1 MKAYL
6 ISLLLLPLT
15 NILPAQ
21 TPSPT
26 IVFDQ
31 KIHNFGTIRESN
43 GKVSHTFIFK
53 NTGKAPVTIDEV
65 HTGCG
70 CIGNVITQGPIQPGA
85 KGKVTITFDPA
96 YKSGFFSK
104 EIVVLSNNR
113 QHYNRI
119 WIEGTIQPAEHA
131 IEDDYPYNF
140 ANGLY
145 LRLKVMAFGYVRPG
159 ETKHMELHY
168 ANNTNKEMDLRFVA
182 VNHPPGLIFTNP
194 GKIPAKGRGVMKV
207 AFTMPLTNA
216 EEVLIKLHPYVNN
229 IQLTETVDIR
239 VLNGKKLHEK
249 PARRGR

>member
-1 MKAYL
+1 MKGCF
-6 ISLLLLPLT
+6 IFLLSVTVLHGLH
-15 NILPAQ
+15 AQ
-21 TPSPT
+21 TPSET
-26 IVFDQ
+26 IVFEQ
-31 KIHNFGTIRESN
+31 KVHHFGTIKEEN
-43 GKVSHTFIFK
+43 GKVSHTFVFR
-53 NTGKAPVTIDEV
+53 NTGKTAVTIDEV
-65 HTGCG
+65 HSGCG
-70 CIGNVITQGPIQPGA
+70 CIGNGMTKGPIQPGE
-85 KGKVTITFDPA
+85 KGKLTITFDPS

-207 AFTMPLTNA
+207 AFTMPLTNE